1 MNMQFYIKTE
11 QLFPNDFLYGVITI
25 VDKQPF
31 DYMVGRM
38 AGNREEI
45 VETITKNVLKKNEP
59 NLKTFNYYS
68 FKYETLDDTKRMLS
82 KFRKDA
88 FYLNYS
94 KENKTSLDALPA
106 IFLSDNEKLMP
117 LNNKMARYKL
127 LIKNFQKT
135 R

>member
-45 VETITKNVLKKNEP
+45 VETITKNVLKKNES

-68 FKYETLDDTKRMLS
+68 FKYET
-82 KFRKDA
+82 
-88 FYLNYS
+88 
-94 KENKTSLDALPA
+94 
-106 IFLSDNEKLMP
+106 P